1 MSGIPTFFMA
11 VLLLFSEVPVSFAQ
25 QNPIQA
31 QAKADAI
38 RDADHDMKKTWW
50 FMSGLVS
57 SSVGCAAGGIGG
69 CLFGMFIDAGSDT
82 NCIGSDRA
90 MLSCSILFGVL
101 AVPAAVFILPHNPNP
116 PLERLLGK
124 PPEYI
129 EAYTQVYRSKTISL
143 RRKMIT
149 AGSLTS
155 NLCMGAMLLLDNM
168 TNR

>member
-1 MSGIPTFFMA
+1 MSHIATFFIA
-11 VLLLFSEVPVSFAQ
+11 GLLLFSEVPVSFAQ

-38 RDADHDMKKTWW
+38 RDADHDMKKAWW

-124 PPEYI
+124 PPAYI
-129 EAYTQVYRSKTISL
+129 EVYTQVYRSKTISL

>member
-1 MSGIPTFFMA
+1 MS
-11 VLLLFSEVPVSFAQ
+11 VSFAQ

-38 RDADHDMKKTWW
+38 RDADHDMKKAWW

-69 CLFGMFIDAGSDT
+69 CLFGMFIDAGSDMFIDAGSDT
-82 NCIGSDRA
+82 NCIGSDRT

-116 PLERLLGK
+116 PLDRLLGK

-129 EAYTQVYRSKTISL
+129 EVYLQTYRSKTVSL
-143 RRKMIT
+143 RKRLIT

-155 NLCMGAMLLLDNM
+155 NLCMGTMLLLDNM